1 MRGCVDPMEWNG
13 VRDGTKGRRD
23 QFVGMGVRTRR
34 GGVGM
39 GVIQTLSSDQSY
51 NNSIN
56 VVLK

>member
-51 NNSIN
+51 TN
-56 VVLK
+56 